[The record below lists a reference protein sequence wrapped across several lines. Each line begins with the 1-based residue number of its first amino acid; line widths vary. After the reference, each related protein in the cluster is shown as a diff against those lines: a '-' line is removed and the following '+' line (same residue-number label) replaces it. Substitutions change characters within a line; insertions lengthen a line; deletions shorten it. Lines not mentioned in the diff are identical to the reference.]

1 VSYVCPSNIWNAT
14 RYSGDCGRLT
24 EDGCCSRKADIPY
37 PAQPPASF
45 VTLSTSALFCS
56 GSELKAADTSPV
68 FTKFVWSE
76 HEGAKHEEA
85 HISSRPEKQCLTENK
100 KKGGEG

>member
-1 VSYVCPSNIWNAT
+1 M
-14 RYSGDCGRLT
+14 
-24 EDGCCSRKADIPY
+24 
-37 PAQPPASF
+37 
-45 VTLSTSALFCS
+45 FCS

-100 KKGGEG
+100 KKGGGRVKRLMPKTLFALAALLTDDSSDHSHQGHTFLL